1 MGRPVHAAQN
11 RFFAW
16 CDPRLIDQVKIGAA
30 AHQFAVENNPG
41 HFHPGA
47 TSAPTRHFRGH
58 PQRHYPFPYEPRGGL
73 RPAMDRGPD
82 SRHSGIR
89 PQVSDPVLPGYVAVR
104 SIY

>member
-1 MGRPVHAAQN
+1 MGRAVHAAQN

-58 PQRHYPFPYEPRGGL
+58 PQRHYPFPYKPVEVYVL
-73 RPAMDRGPD
+73 RWIAGQTA
-82 SRHSGIR
+82 GI
-89 PQVSDPVLPGYVAVR
+89 PEFDPK
-104 SIY
+104 